1 MVPGE
6 PLRDRLVRAG
16 VALLEEEGASGVTLR
31 AIARRAGVSHGAPRR
46 YFPTRSA
53 LLSAVAAGGFQALHQ
68 AMAGGVG
75 EGDLRA
81 NLSNEGDPHP
91 QRRPAE
97 AFPAQAAQAADPVAR
112 LRRASLADV
121 DFAIGNRGM
130 FELMFRHDLLVQE
143 RPSLRHS
150 GLPTFATFVSLVRSA
165 QQTGWRADVPP
176 RVLAG
181 SLWSS
186 LHGLAQLWLWG
197 ALPLA
202 TNRPDLDAV
211 LQATLD
217 AYLPARRTTEG
228 RP

>member
-1 MVPGE
+1 MRE
-6 PLRDRLVRAG
+6 RLVRAG
-16 VALLEEEGASGVTLR
+16 AALLAEEGASGVTLR

-53 LLSAVAAGGFQALHQ
+53 LLSAVAARGFQALHP
-68 AMAGGVG
+68 AMTGNPAAV
-75 EGDLRA
+75 
-81 NLSNEGDPHP
+81 DPDHA
-91 QRRPAE
+91 PAD
-97 AFPAQAAQAADPVAR
+97 AVDSVAR
-112 LRRASLADV
+112 LRRASRAYI

-130 FELMFRHDLLVQE
+130 FELMFRQDLLIEQG
-143 RPSLRHS
+143 PSLRHT
-150 GLPTFATFVSLVRSA
+150 GLPTFATFVALVKAA

-202 TNRPDLDAV
+202 SNRPDLDPV
-211 LQATLD
+211 VRATLD
-217 AYLPARRTTEG
+217 AYLPPLPPVARGCGLTRAA
-228 RP
+228 R

>member
-1 MVPGE
+1 MVPDE

-16 VALLEEEGASGVTLR
+16 AALLQEAGASGVTLR

-53 LLSAVAAGGFQALHQ
+53 LLSAVAAQGFQALQQ
-68 AMAGGVG
+68 AMTGG
-75 EGDLRA
+75 
-81 NLSNEGDPHP
+81 SDPP
-91 QRRPAE
+91 DPTG
-97 AFPAQAAQAADPVAR
+97 PDPADPVAR
-112 LRRASLADV
+112 LRRASLAYV
-121 DFAIGNRGM
+121 EFAIANRGM
-130 FELMFRHDLLVQE
+130 FELMFRHDLLVPE
-143 RPSLRHS
+143 RPSLRHT
-150 GLPTFATFVSLVRSA
+150 GVPVFATFVSLVKAA

-186 LHGLAQLWLWG
+186 LHGLAHLWLWG

-202 TNRPDLDAV
+202 TNRPDLDQV

-217 AYLPARRTTEG
+217 AYLTPPRQTLRQEAPERADPASRFSRQRDG
-228 RP
+228 